1 MKILLIHSYYQKK
14 GGEDVTFEQ
23 ESQLLAQAATVR
35 QLSFSNRAG
44 LRGALQFFLSIWNI
58 RAASKLR
65 RAIREFQPDIIHC
78 HNLHFGIGP
87 IAICVAKKRG
97 IPFTL
102 TLQNFRLLCP
112 SATLALDGELF
123 TDSLGRSF
131 PWEAIRRKAY
141 RNSALL
147 SFWLAFII
155 WFHKKIGTWKKVDAY
170 IVLTDFARSIFVNS
184 SFAMPAE
191 KIVIKANSVEFLPS
205 PFVERGQHFLF
216 VGRLSMEKGITLL
229 LDAFGQTGFTLH
241 IAGEG
246 PMEAQVREAARRHAN
261 IQYLGPLS
269 REQVRIEM
277 SACTAL
283 VFPSIWY
290 EGFPLTILEAFASRT
305 PVIAS
310 NLGAMASMIVHGYNG
325 HHFDAGNTQS
335 LIEQLKTWS
344 DIDKEKKE
352 QYRENALASYYANYA
367 PEKNREHLLRT
378 YKQQLRRGRQLILLL
393 LFASRVFAQTG
404 PYYSKE
410 ENQFSAYLKIS
421 KFMNHNTELGITSS
435 LEHGGLFYNPAAFV
449 LHARRIF

>member
-23 ESQLLAQAATVR
+23 ESQLLSQSATVR
-35 QLSFSNRAG
+35 QLSFSNQAG

-65 RAIREFQPDIIHC
+65 RAIREFRPDIIHC

-87 IAICVAKKRG
+87 IAIRVASKRG

-112 SATLALDGELF
+112 SATLALDGALF

-131 PWEAIRRKAY
+131 PWGAIRRKVY

-170 IVLTDFARSIFVNS
+170 IVLTDFARSIFVHS

-191 KIVIKANSVEFLPS
+191 KIAIKANSVDFLPS
-205 PFVERGQHFLF
+205 PFAERGEHFLF
-216 VGRLSMEKGITLL
+216 VGRLSMEKGIPLL
-229 LDAFGQTGFTLH
+229 LDVFGQTGITLR

-246 PMEAQVREAARRHAN
+246 PLEPLVREAALRHSN

-269 REQVRIEM
+269 REQVRMEM

-290 EGFPLTILEAFASRT
+290 EGFPLTILEAFASGT

-325 HHFDAGNTQS
+325 LHFSPGNAVAFG
-335 LIEQLKTWS
+335 EQVAAWKGMGR
-344 DIDKEKKE
+344 KE
-352 QYRENALASYYANYA
+352 REVYVRNASATYQADYTT
-367 PEKNREHLLRT
+367 EKNRDKLMAI
-378 YKQQLRRGRQLILLL
+378 YDNLLL
-393 LFASRVFAQTG
+393 QAEKRPGTNLNA
-404 PYYSKE
+404 
-410 ENQFSAYLKIS
+410 LK
-421 KFMNHNTELGITSS
+421 FPTYE
-435 LEHGGLFYNPAAFV
+435 
-449 LHARRIF
+449 